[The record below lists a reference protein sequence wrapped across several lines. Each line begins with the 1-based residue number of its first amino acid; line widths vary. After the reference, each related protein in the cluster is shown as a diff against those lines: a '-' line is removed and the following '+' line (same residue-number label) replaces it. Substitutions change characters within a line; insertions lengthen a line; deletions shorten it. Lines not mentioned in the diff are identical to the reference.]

1 MSIGRILVAAV
12 ISSLAVAWSASAEEK
27 APASAGKAVY
37 ERDCAQCHGSQGKG
51 DGEEA
56 VYVTPQP
63 QDFTTGVLDKQ
74 TDEFL
79 ASVIAKGG
87 LANGLPESMPA
98 FPKLSKSEIQGVVA
112 YIRQLGKA
120 SGKKATPAPDAGR
133 R

>member
-1 MSIGRILVAAV
+1 M
-12 ISSLAVAWSASAEEK
+12 
-27 APASAGKAVY
+27 
-37 ERDCAQCHGSQGKG
+37 
-51 DGEEA
+51 
-56 VYVTPQP
+56 YVTPQP